1 MKRLFPLFIS
11 LAAGLYADS
20 LVDAAR
26 ALAARI
32 ASHIEP
38 NETAHVTA
46 RNVSSLPAQDAAKA
60 QAAIAT
66 TLRRR
71 ARNPV
76 VVEVTLT
83 VSESV
88 KGFLLVAQ
96 VHDAVETAEFQPDA
110 AAGGPAL
117 IPITRRLLLEQNEP
131 ILDVSEQGDKMFVLS
146 IGRIM
151 VLNSGGKDPAG
162 RRDVAEIAAPPVR
175 DPRGRL
181 IVTEDVAGAGLQVF
195 LPGATC
201 RGPAQPLQLSCDAS
215 TGEFL
220 QEGVLVHFNPGRN
233 TLSPA
238 VRDDAVTMCPGK
250 VLVADGDD
258 SVVLVNGET
267 HLSEPV
273 DLDGPITALWPSAG
287 GALAVARNSKTR
299 QYAAYSLSV
308 DCGH

>member
-1 MKRLFPLFIS
+1 VVKRLFPLFIS

-20 LVDAAR
+20 LADAAR

-46 RNVSSLPAQDAAKA
+46 RNVSSLPAEDAAKA
-60 QAAIAT
+60 QAAVAAA
-66 TLRRR
+66 LRKRS
-71 ARNPV
+71 RNPV

-88 KGFLLVAQ
+88 KGFLVVAQ

-110 AAGGPAL
+110 AAGGPPL
-117 IPITRRLLLEQNEP
+117 IPITRKLLLEQNDP

-146 IGRIM
+146 TGEIA
-151 VLNSGGKDPAG
+151 VAYPGGK
-162 RRDVAEIAAPPVR
+162 RDVAAIAAPPVR

-181 IVTEDVAGAGLQVF
+181 VIGDTGLQAF

-215 TGEFL
+215 AGEFL
-220 QEGVLVHFNPGRN
+220 HEGVPVHFNPGRN

-250 VLVADGDD
+250 MLVADGDD
-258 SVVLVNGET
+258 SVVLVNGEA

-273 DLDGPITALWPSAG
+273 DLGGPITALWPSAG
-287 GALAVARNSKTR
+287 GALAVARNSKTK